1 MPKVTGSDEVKRFLA
16 AIPGQL
22 EKKVLR
28 GAARAAGKVVADE
41 AKDRCVSDRVASGI
55 KVRTKREIGRVEA
68 KVQTR
73 GRFAYIAP
81 WLEYGTDPHFISVE
95 DDQRQGLSV
104 RKVNEGVKAG
114 SLVIGGK
121 FVGDTVLHPGARPHP
136 FMAVSLDVKAA
147 EATAAAQRYIN
158 ARVGRAGVTGA
169 DEGDDA

>member
-1 MPKVTGSDEVKRFLA
+1 MPKVTGKDQVKRFMA
-16 AIPGQL
+16 QIPDEL

-73 GRFAYIAP
+73 GRYAYIAP
-81 WLEYGTDPHFISVE
+81 WLEYGTDPHFISVA
-95 DDQRQGLSV
+95 DDQRQGMSV
-104 RKVNEGVKAG
+104 RKVNQAVKAG

-136 FMAVSLDVKAA
+136 FMAVSLDVKGA
-147 EATAAAQRYIN
+147 EAVRAAQAYIN
-158 ARVGRAGVTGA
+158 ARVSRAGVTGTE
-169 DEGDDA
+169 EGDEA